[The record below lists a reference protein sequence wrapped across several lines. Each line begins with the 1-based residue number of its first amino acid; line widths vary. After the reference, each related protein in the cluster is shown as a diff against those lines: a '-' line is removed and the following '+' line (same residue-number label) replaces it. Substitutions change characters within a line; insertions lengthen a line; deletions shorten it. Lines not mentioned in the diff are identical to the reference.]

1 MEPMEYLTDEEL
13 LALIETTEAGELL
26 TAPRDLKASILSEA
40 AKQTPAHKPSRR
52 KQFYFYCLRVGLATA
67 ACVAILLVP
76 VPGKKQETPAP
87 TPSFSLSQHFNQFT
101 DTLEQGF
108 ADINRHFS
116 DFDFNFGGNRNE

>member
-13 LALIETTEAGELL
+13 LALIETTESGELL
-26 TAPRDLKASILSEA
+26 TAPRDLKASVLAEA
-40 AKQTPAHKPSRR
+40 AKQPPVQKPNRR
-52 KQFYFYCLRVGLATA
+52 KQFWFYCLRVGLATA
-67 ACVAILLVP
+67 ACVAILFVP
-76 VPGKKQETPAP
+76 IPEKNQQSTAP
-87 TPSFSLSQHFNQFT
+87 HISLSQQFNQFT